1 MNPQVALLLETP
13 QAVAADVR
21 RLPGVRPNVVLQARR
36 VRRHVVAHVAKE
48 RSLVRRGHESPPYVG
63 HALLPQP
70 YRLRSFDR

>member
-1 MNPQVALLLETP
+1 
-13 QAVAADVR
+13 
-21 RLPGVRPNVVLQARR
+21 
-36 VRRHVVAHVAKE
+36 VRRHVVAHVAEE